1 MGIGTRTEKMT
12 DGIYESRYHPAFV
25 QAIEKLPAFQE
36 IKELLRDTAYTVE
49 ITYAKTVTWF
59 RVQYDVEIEVR
70 DSCGRPVEVPQTQ
83 GSEFF
88 DVLHCLAAEGPS
100 LTYSKITHR
109 VKSFTDSEETS
120 KDLALILRYLKSD
133 EFLQR

>member
-25 QAIEKLPAFQE
+25 QTIEKLPAFQE

-49 ITYAKTVTWF
+49 IAYTKTEALLY
-59 RVQYDVEIEVR
+59 VQYGVEIEVK
-70 DSCGRPVEVPQTQ
+70 DPFGKPVEVPQTQ

-88 DVLHCLAAEGPS
+88 DVLNCLAAEGPS
-100 LTYSKITHR
+100 LTYSKITHK
-109 VKSFTDSEETS
+109 VKTFTDDEETS
-120 KDLALILRYLKSD
+120 KDLALVLRYLKSD